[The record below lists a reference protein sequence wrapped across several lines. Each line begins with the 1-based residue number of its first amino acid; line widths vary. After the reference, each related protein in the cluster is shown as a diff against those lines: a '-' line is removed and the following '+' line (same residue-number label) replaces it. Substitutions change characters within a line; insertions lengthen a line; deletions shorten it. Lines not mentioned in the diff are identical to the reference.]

1 MRDGKSAVCQAF
13 FECAREY
20 HVAEFGTVGIERF
33 DKYFAVG
40 GNGIN
45 ALSVELAVFKRTG
58 IVAPVL
64 AAPCAFAGG
73 FTVFADIAVVGA
85 AGFLIG
91 SQNGGRG
98 GEGEYN
104 GGQ

>member
-1 MRDGKSAVCQAF
+1 FHFFNHAVFAFHNEEGFAVLLDGKSAVCQAF
-13 FECAREY
+13 FERAREY

-45 ALSVELAVFKRTG
+45 ALSVEFAIFKRTG

-64 AAPCAFAGG
+64 AAHVP
-73 FTVFADIAVVGA
+73 
-85 AGFLIG
+85 LPEG
-91 SQNGGRG
+91 SPSFPTPPS
-98 GEGEYN
+98 
-104 GGQ
+104 

>member
-1 MRDGKSAVCQAF
+1 MKRVSPFCETVNLPCAKP

-20 HVAEFGTVGIERF
+20 HVAEFGTVGIEQF

-45 ALSVELAVFKRTG
+45 ALSVEFAIFKRTS

-64 AAPCAFAGG
+64 AAPYAFA
-73 FTVFADIAVVGA
+73 
-85 AGFLIG
+85 
-91 SQNGGRG
+91 
-98 GEGEYN
+98 
-104 GGQ
+104 